1 MVMLMLYLIENN
13 LSTVEFFKAAIVQQD
28 GVDLI
33 QASDF
38 FKVLQEQGVRKKQT
52 PHANLEEFLK
62 MGGSELLAVQT
73 IRQTLEQMAANEEFM
88 NAIRQDILTAQE

>member
-1 MVMLMLYLIENN
+1 MLYLIENN

-33 QASDF
+33 RATDF
-38 FKVLQEQGVRKKQT
+38 FKILQEQGIRKKPT

-62 MGGSELLAVQT
+62 MEGSELLVVQT
-73 IRQTLEQMAANEEFM
+73 IRQTLEQMAANKEFM
-88 NAIRQDILTAQE
+88 NAIRQDIMAAQE